1 MSAHKITAKTVGS
14 RIMTA
19 TGEYF
24 DFLNPQT
31 YKFDI
36 TAIAH
41 SLSLQTR
48 WTGNCRCFYSIA
60 EHSVRA
66 SLLSSHQN
74 ALATLLHD
82 AAESVT
88 GDCSTPL
95 KKLLKRFQEIE
106 KATEIELFKQ
116 FDIKFPFDKEV
127 KVCDL
132 IMLATEKRDLM
143 GDDSYWEM
151 LEGISPSPKAIKP
164 WSPNKA
170 KKKFLERYE
179 QLTENK

>member
-1 MSAHKITAKTVGS
+1 
-14 RIMTA
+14 MTA

-24 DFLNPQT
+24 DFLNPAA

-36 TAIAH
+36 NAIAH

-66 SLLSSHQN
+66 SLISSSQN

-88 GDCSTPL
+88 GDCATPL

-106 KATEIELFKQ
+106 KATEKELLRQ
-116 FDIKFPFDKEV
+116 FSIKTPLDKEV

-143 GDDSYWEM
+143 GDDTYWEM
-151 LEGISPSPKAIKP
+151 LEGIEPNPKIIKP
-164 WSPNKA
+164 WGPNKA
-170 KKKFLERYE
+170 KRKFLERYY